1 MDQDCDGADLVCGDE
16 DEDGDGVSPAEGD
29 CDDANPR
36 ALPGGTEICG
46 DGVDQDCDGADLSC
60 DGVDRDRDGYTTLEG
75 DCDDDDPFRA
85 PSRLETCD
93 DGIDQDCDGRDLRC
107 DEVDMDGDGVS
118 VAQGDC
124 DDANARI
131 FPGNAEICDNG
142 RDEDCS
148 GADLD
153 CPSNDLDG
161 DGVPDDRDV
170 CPEIADPRQPDMDFD
185 GVGNA
190 CDNCPRTVNPDQ
202 ADGDG
207 DGLGDACDGD
217 ADQDGD
223 GFSGAAGDC
232 NDGDASVF
240 PGAMEICDGV
250 DNNCDGFID
259 DGCPSDLRTALV
271 SIPEGPSLLGSQDA
285 DQAACAR
292 DPDSDENCDEVPQRQ
307 ITLSAFSIERHEVT
321 NAQYAAC
328 VAAQRCT
335 PPFVNPNIA
344 SSLRYGDPAYDDH
357 PVVFVNQIQASA
369 YCVWAGG
376 ALPTEAQWE
385 RAARGDNGLSQRRY
399 PWGNTPP
406 DCAQANVGNCEAAP
420 RPAGSTA
427 GDTTELGVLDMAG
440 NVHEIVAG
448 AYDAGYYA
456 QAPAQDPGPVA
467 GGAGDFIPVR
477 GGSYGSSVAF
487 STITWRNFPLLM
499 TAQSSLPEVGFRCT
513 R

>member
-1 MDQDCDGADLVCGDE
+1 
-16 DEDGDGVSPAEGD
+16 
-29 CDDANPR
+29 
-36 ALPGGTEICG
+36 
-46 DGVDQDCDGADLSC
+46 
-60 DGVDRDRDGYTTLEG
+60 
-75 DCDDDDPFRA
+75 
-85 PSRLETCD
+85 
-93 DGIDQDCDGRDLRC
+93 
-107 DEVDMDGDGVS
+107 MDGDGVS

-335 PPFVNPNIA
+335 P
-344 SSLRYGDPAYDDH
+344 R
-357 PVVFVNQIQASA
+357 
-369 YCVWAGG
+369 CM
-376 ALPTEAQWE
+376 
-385 RAARGDNGLSQRRY
+385 
-399 PWGNTPP
+399 
-406 DCAQANVGNCEAAP
+406 
-420 RPAGSTA
+420 GS
-427 GDTTELGVLDMAG
+427 
-440 NVHEIVAG
+440 
-448 AYDAGYYA
+448 
-456 QAPAQDPGPVA
+456 
-467 GGAGDFIPVR
+467 
-477 GGSYGSSVAF
+477 
-487 STITWRNFPLLM
+487 
-499 TAQSSLPEVGFRCT
+499 
-513 R
+513 